1 MNPVLLRLLASLKV
15 VACIGVGSAGTVGV
29 QRWTASHSPQEI
41 GQSAVDKENGKGMKF
56 EINQP
61 SKQLDEK
68 EQSLNTERKLLA
80 KQKAELEERLA
91 STAQTQIVT
100 TVATTVAET
109 KREQP
114 IIDDVP
120 FGEEEKR
127 KAREVKSFDLAP
139 TRNYETS

>member
-1 MNPVLLRLLASLKV
+1 
-15 VACIGVGSAGTVGV
+15 
-29 QRWTASHSPQEI
+29 
-41 GQSAVDKENGKGMKF
+41 MKF

-68 EQSLNTERKLLA
+68 EQSLKAERELLE
-80 KQKAELEERLA
+80 KQKAEPEERLA

-109 KREQP
+109 KPEQP
-114 IIDDVP
+114 IIDDMP

-139 TRNYETS
+139 TRNYETSWEQDAMLFFVIQPCLWLWNGLMKFTSVFFRDEKQELRSAKRQ